1 MADEAVASPYVPT
14 YRDELAL
21 VRHLIGVLEEKLAG
35 RDSVRR
41 VNTHPLDWCH
51 LGILGPV
58 KGGHHPVELEAEQ
71 VEADADQTESALHS
85 APASTATPKVA
96 AAPAPKAASEADEG
110 EPVRAQVEGTE
121 DIQGTRRPPSALGFE
136 ILLKPDEQGLIE
148 IAVDA
153 SFCIFSKH
161 LPTLKEQSS
170 VLESG
175 VSAGAPLVEV
185 VQRWPIQVP
194 GVVFRVNVL
203 ERRSVHDD
211 GVVQAELDRTVA
223 QAASRADA
231 ERIWPGNRPKLT
243 NPDVLKNEANF
254 TAHLSSLTGG
264 LQVDRSNLE
273 GSLELR
279 VSPRPDGLV
288 RVGCYICND
297 TPETA
302 RDVKGRGLK
311 DAFLIMGDATLHAAV
326 NVGELHPIEILPV
339 PQDYQYD
346 RQVWA
351 VGHNASVRV
360 NQETKEIKTAA
371 LAQFEQIRIATV
383 DSPRR
388 SSPTWPRTH
397 SPLCNRSTPQCWST
411 KPIGGSASSRGTL
424 SNSIRMHS
432 SSASAITPDSSTR
445 SDALPVESRRC
456 VPTSACSLPSRR
468 QTASSANSPRDTAP
482 GACSR
487 SCS

>member
-21 VRHLIGVLEEKLAG
+21 VRHLVGVLEEKLAG
-35 RDSVRR
+35 RDSLRR

-58 KGGHHPVELEAEQ
+58 KGGHHPVELEAAQ
-71 VEADADQTESALHS
+71 VEVEVAPTESTARAAPTS
-85 APASTATPKVA
+85 AAAPKVA

-110 EPVRAQVEGTE
+110 ESVRTPVEGSE

-136 ILLKPDEQGLIE
+136 ILLEPDQQGIVE

-175 VSAGAPLVEV
+175 ISAGAPLVEV
-185 VQRWPIQVP
+185 VQRWSIQVP
-194 GVVFRVNVL
+194 EVVFRVNTG

-211 GVVQAELDRTVA
+211 GVVQAELDRTLA

-243 NPDVLKNEANF
+243 NPDVLKSEANF

-264 LQVDRSNLE
+264 LPVDRSNLD

-297 TPETA
+297 TPETP

-311 DAFLIMGDATLHAAV
+311 DAFLIMGDAALSATV

-346 RQVWA
+346 RRVWA
-351 VGHNASVRV
+351 VGHNASIRV
-360 NQETKEIKTAA
+360 NRETNEVKTAD
-371 LAQFEQIRIATV
+371 RKSV
-383 DSPRR
+383 
-388 SSPTWPRTH
+388 
-397 SPLCNRSTPQCWST
+397 
-411 KPIGGSASSRGTL
+411 
-424 SNSIRMHS
+424 
-432 SSASAITPDSSTR
+432 
-445 SDALPVESRRC
+445 V
-456 VPTSACSLPSRR
+456 
-468 QTASSANSPRDTAP
+468 
-482 GACSR
+482 
-487 SCS
+487 